1 MIAQTNKHKAWNM
14 AEARAWLQTHG
25 YQETKAGWL
34 KGQSRAA
41 RTEQLASGRVAII
54 EGVTA

>member
-1 MIAQTNKHKAWNM
+1 M

-34 KGQSRAA
+34 KGQSKAA

>member
-1 MIAQTNKHKAWNM
+1 MIAQTNKQKAKSM
-14 AEARAWLQTHG
+14 AEARTWLLTNG

-34 KGQSRAA
+34 KGQSKAA

-54 EGVTA
+54 EGVAV